1 MEMPEHGDID
11 KDTKKMYCGY
21 WMTIEEW
28 QDVHS
33 YMINEKIEISDIK

>member
-1 MEMPEHGDID
+1 MPQHGDID

-28 QDVHS
+28 QDIHS
-33 YMINEKIEISDIK
+33 YWVNEKIDASDID

>member
-1 MEMPEHGDID
+1 MPQHGDID

-28 QDVHS
+28 QDIHS
-33 YMINEKIEISDIK
+33 YWVNEKIDTYDID